1 MLVWLKKR
9 SSWAIVLGL
18 GLWLAIDVI
27 SYLVAEGLWFEEVGY
42 LSAFML
48 RIKTKGILWAIG
60 MWLSGMLMLGNLGVA
75 SRLKHPRNLPEARYK
90 ENNKENS
97 KKIVLGWLLFW
108 VLGLTL
114 LLGLLLVQ
122 YGNVAIDYWHPN
134 QSATMAYPELP
145 PRFRPESI
153 LQTIQQLPDRP
164 IELVFLLGLP
174 IAICMAAEW
183 VLSAIAIAMSL
194 GFGLILS
201 GHWARILQ
209 YFHPTPFN
217 STDPLFGQDISFYV
231 FTLPVL
237 HLLEFWLVVLS
248 VFTLVAIALVYLLSG
263 NSLSQGIFPGFS
275 VRQRRHLQLNTAGVL
290 FSVAYSYWLS
300 RYELLYSPRGVTYG
314 ASYTD
319 VTTQLPL
326 ISFLSWLA
334 GAIVIILLL
343 RVIFLSRKKNLWP
356 YIVYTIVLFLAIAG
370 ATTYLVPEVVQSL
383 VVQPNELERETP
395 YIERSISFTRAAF
408 GLEDIEV
415 QPFAPQGN
423 LTFSDL
429 QNNQLTIKNIR
440 LWDTR
445 PLLQTNRQLQ
455 QIRLY
460 YKFKDADIERYTL
473 KAEDSDRTEKQ
484 QVILVGRELD
494 YSEVPSQAQTWVN
507 EHLVYTHG
515 YGFTMSPVN
524 TATPEGLPDYFV
536 KDLGVDDET
545 GEGSL
550 WTKSQRIR
558 DSIPIGKPRI
568 YYGELTNNYV
578 TIPSLEPEL
587 DYPSGDENVH
597 NHYDG
602 TGGVSIGSA
611 WRRVLFAKYL
621 KNWQMLLTR
630 YFTPET
636 KVLFR
641 RNINQRIRAIAPF
654 LQFDSDPYL
663 VVANTDLY
671 DSDDRWQANNYLYWI
686 IDAYTTSDRYPYS
699 DPGEHPFNYIRN
711 SVKVIIDAYNG
722 DVQFF
727 IADPLDPM
735 IATWQS
741 IFPDMFQPLSALPIT
756 LQVHIRYP
764 EDMFNIQ
771 SERLLTYHMTDTQ
784 VFYNREDQWRVP
796 REIYGNETQ
805 AIEPYYL
812 IMKLPTETAEELI
825 LLHPF
830 TPVSRNNM
838 IAWLAGR
845 SDGEQYGKLL
855 LYKFPKQQ
863 LIYGSEQIDALINQ
877 DPEISGQ
884 ISLWN
889 QQGSRAVQGNLL
901 VIPIEQSLL
910 YVEPLYLEA
919 TQNSLPT
926 LVRVIVVYQNR
937 IVMAQTLSQA
947 FQQIFQQPSPQPASP
962 AIIRPVEEILPAEE
976 LLSP

>member
-1 MLVWLKKR
+1 MVWLKKR
-9 SSWAIVLGL
+9 SSWLIVLLL
-18 GLWLAIDVI
+18 GLWFTIDII
-27 SYLVAEGLWFEEVGY
+27 SDLVAEGLWFQEVGY
-42 LSAFML
+42 LSAFQL
-48 RIKTKGILWAIG
+48 RIKTQGMLWAIG
-60 MWLSGMLMLGNLGVA
+60 LWLSGMLMLGNLGVA
-75 SRLKHPRNLPEARYK
+75 SRLKHPRNLPEERYK

-97 KKIVLGWLLFW
+97 KNIVLGWLLFW

-114 LLGLLLVQ
+114 VLGLLLLQ
-122 YGNVAIDYWHPN
+122 YGNVVIDYWYPN
-134 QSATMAYPELP
+134 WSAAMAYPELP

-164 IELVFLLGLP
+164 IELGFLLGLP
-174 IAICMAAEW
+174 VVICMAAEL
-183 VLSAIAIAMSL
+183 VLSAIAIAISL

-201 GHWARILQ
+201 GLWARILQ

-217 STDPLFGQDISFYV
+217 SSDPLFGQDISFYV

-248 VFTLVAIALVYLLSG
+248 VFTLIAVALVYLLSG

-275 VRQRRHLQLNTAGVL
+275 VRQRRHLQLNSAGVM

-334 GAIVIILLL
+334 GAIVIILLV

-356 YIVYTIVLFLAIAG
+356 YVVYAIVLFLAVAG
-370 ATTYLVPEVVQSL
+370 ATTYLVPAVVQRL

-395 YIERSISFTRAAF
+395 YIERSISGTRAAF

-415 QPFAPQGN
+415 KPFDPQGN

-445 PLLQTNRQLQ
+445 SLLHTNRQLQ

-460 YKFKDADIERYTL
+460 YKFRDADIERYTL
-473 KAEDSDRTEKQ
+473 KAEDSDPAEKQ
-484 QVILVGRELD
+484 QVIVVGRELD
-494 YSEVPSQAQTWVN
+494 YSEVPPQAKTWVN
-507 EHLVYTHG
+507 EHLVYSHG

-536 KDLGVDDET
+536 KDLRVDDET
-545 GEGSL
+545 GVGTL
-550 WTKSQRIR
+550 WTKSKRIR

-587 DYPSGDENVH
+587 DYPSGDENEY

-602 TGGVSIGSA
+602 TGGVPINSA
-611 WRRVLFAKYL
+611 WRRILFAKYL

-641 RNINQRIRAIAPF
+641 RNIHQRLRAIAPF

-663 VVANTDLY
+663 VVANTDFY
-671 DSDDRWQANNYLYWI
+671 NDNDRWQANNYLYWI
-686 IDAYTTSDRYPYS
+686 VDAYTTSDRYPYS

-727 IADPLDPM
+727 VADPLDP
-735 IATWQS
+735 IITTWQL
-741 IFPDMFQPLSALPIT
+741 IFPDMFQPLEALPIT
-756 LQVHIRYP
+756 LRVHIRYP
-764 EDMFNIQ
+764 EDLFNIQ
-771 SERLLTYHMTDTQ
+771 SERLLTYHMTDPQ

-805 AIEPYYL
+805 EIEPYYL
-812 IMKLPTETAEELI
+812 IMKLPEETAEELI

-845 SDGEQYGKLL
+845 SDGKQYGKLL

-877 DPEISGQ
+877 DPEISQQ

-947 FQQIFQQPSPQPASP
+947 LEQIFQQPSLQNS
-962 AIIRPVEEILPAEE
+962 VVGHK
-976 LLSP
+976 

>member
-1 MLVWLKKR
+1 MIVL
-9 SSWAIVLGL
+9 VLGL
-18 GLWLAIDVI
+18 WFTIDLI
-27 SYLVAEGLWFEEVGY
+27 LYIVAEGLWFEEVGY
-42 LSAFML
+42 LSAFLL
-48 RIKTKGILWAIG
+48 RIKTQGMLWAIG
-60 MWLSGMLMLGNLGVA
+60 LWLSGMLMLGNLGVA
-75 SRLKHPRNLPEARYK
+75 SRLKHPRNLPEERYK

-97 KKIVLGWLLFW
+97 KNIVLGWLLFW

-114 LLGLLLVQ
+114 VLGLLLLQ
-122 YGNVAIDYWHPN
+122 YGNVVIDYWYPN
-134 QSATMAYPELP
+134 WSAGMAYPELP

-164 IELVFLLGLP
+164 IELGFLLGLP
-174 IAICMAAEW
+174 VVICMAAEL

-194 GFGLILS
+194 GFGLIMS

-209 YFHPTPFN
+209 YFHPSPFN
-217 STDPLFGQDISFYV
+217 SSDPLFGQDISFYV

-248 VFTLVAIALVYLLSG
+248 VFTLVAVAIVYLLSG

-275 VRQRRHLQLNTAGVL
+275 VRQRRHLQLNSAGVM

-334 GAIVIILLL
+334 GAIVIILLV

-356 YIVYTIVLFLAIAG
+356 YVVYAIVLFLAVAG
-370 ATTYLVPEVVQSL
+370 ATTYLVPAVVQRL

-395 YIERSISFTRAAF
+395 YIERSISGTRAAF

-415 QPFAPQGN
+415 KPFDPQGN

-460 YKFKDADIERYTL
+460 YKFRDADIERYTL
-473 KAEDSDRTEKQ
+473 KAEDSDRAEKQ
-484 QVILVGRELD
+484 QVIVVARELD
-494 YSEVPSQAQTWVN
+494 YSEVPSQAKTWVN

-536 KDLGVDDET
+536 KDLGVDDAT
-545 GEGSL
+545 GKGTL
-550 WTKSQRIR
+550 WTKSKRIR
-558 DSIPIGKPRI
+558 DSIPIGKPQI

-578 TIPSLEPEL
+578 TIPSWEPEL
-587 DYPSGDENVH
+587 DYPSGDENEY

-602 TGGVSIGSA
+602 TGGVPINSA
-611 WRRVLFAKYL
+611 WRRILFAKYL

-641 RNINQRIRAIAPF
+641 RNIHQRIRAIAPF

-671 DSDDRWQANNYLYWI
+671 NDNDRWQANNYLYWI
-686 IDAYTTSDRYPYS
+686 VDAYTTSDCYPYS

-727 IADPLDPM
+727 IADPLDP
-735 IATWQS
+735 IITTWS
-741 IFPDMFQPLSALPIT
+741 EIFPDMFQPLEALPIT
-756 LQVHIRYP
+756 LRVHIRYP
-764 EDMFNIQ
+764 EDLFNIQ
-771 SERLLTYHMTDTQ
+771 SERLLTYHMTDPQ

-805 AIEPYYL
+805 EIEPYYL
-812 IMKLPTETAEELI
+812 IMKLPTATAEELI

-845 SDGEQYGKLL
+845 SDGKQYGKLL

-877 DPEISGQ
+877 NPEISKA

-947 FQQIFQQPSPQPASP
+947 LEQIFQQPSLQNSKF
-962 AIIRPVEEILPAEE
+962 LH
-976 LLSP
+976 

>member
-1 MLVWLKKR
+1 ML
-9 SSWAIVLGL
+9 L
-18 GLWLAIDVI
+18 GLWLAIDLI
-27 SYLVAEGLWFEEVGY
+27 SYIVAEGLWFEEVGY
-42 LSAFML
+42 LSVFIL
-48 RIKTKGILWAIG
+48 RGKTQAMLWAIG
-60 MWLSGMLMLGNLGVA
+60 LLLSGMLMLGNLAVA
-75 SRLKHPRNLPEARYK
+75 SRLKHPRNIAAERYK
-90 ENNKENS
+90 DNPKN
-97 KKIVLGWLLFW
+97 IYLGWLIFW
-108 VLGLTL
+108 MLGLTMV
-114 LLGLLLVQ
+114 LGLLLLQ
-122 YGNVAIDYWHPN
+122 YGNVAIDYWYPN

-164 IELVFLLGLP
+164 IEVGFLLGLP
-174 IAICMAAEW
+174 FAIGMAPEW

-248 VFTLVAIALVYLLSG
+248 VFTLVAVALVYLLSG

-275 VRQRRHLQLNTAGVL
+275 VRQRRHLQLNSAGVM

-300 RYELLYSPRGVTYG
+300 RYELLYSPRGVSYG

-326 ISFLSWLA
+326 ISFLGWLA
-334 GAIVIILLL
+334 GTIVIILLV
-343 RVIFLSRKKNLWP
+343 RVLFLSRKKNLWP
-356 YIVYTIVLFLAIAG
+356 YIVYAIVLFLVVAG
-370 ATTYLVPEVVQSL
+370 ATTYLVPAVVQRL

-395 YIERSISFTRAAF
+395 YIERSISGTRAAF
-408 GLEDIEV
+408 GLENIEV
-415 QPFAPQGN
+415 KPFDPQGS
-423 LTFSDL
+423 LRFSDL
-429 QNNQLTIKNIR
+429 QKNKLTIKNIR

-460 YKFKDADIERYTL
+460 YKFLDADIERYTL
-473 KAEDSDRTEKQ
+473 KAEDSDRAEKQ

-545 GEGSL
+545 GNSEGTL

-578 TIPSLEPEL
+578 MIPSLEPEL
-587 DYPSGDENVH
+587 DYPSGDENAY

-621 KNWQMLLTR
+621 KNWQMLLTS

-641 RNINQRIRAIAPF
+641 RNIHQRIRAIAPF
-654 LQFDSDPYL
+654 LQFDRDPYL

-671 DSDDRWQANNYLYWI
+671 DSDDRWQPNNYLYWI
-686 IDAYTTSDRYPYS
+686 VDAYTTSDRYPYS

-727 IADPLDPM
+727 VADTLDP
-735 IATWQS
+735 IITTWS
-741 IFPDMFQPLSALPIT
+741 EIFPEMFQPLEALPIT
-756 LQVHIRYP
+756 LRVHIRYP
-764 EDMFNIQ
+764 EDLFNIQ
-771 SERLLTYHMTDTQ
+771 SERLLTYHMRDPQ

-805 AIEPYYL
+805 EIEPYYL
-812 IMKLPTETAEELI
+812 IMKLPTEAAEELI

-947 FQQIFQQPSPQPASP
+947 LEQIFQQPSQPASAP
-962 AIIRPVEEILPAEE
+962 IIRPVEEIIPTEEPIPSLP
-976 LLSP
+976 

>member
-1 MLVWLKKR
+1 ML
-9 SSWAIVLGL
+9 L
-18 GLWLAIDVI
+18 GLWFAIDVI
-27 SYLVAEGLWFEEVGY
+27 SNIVAEGLWFEEVGY
-42 LSAFML
+42 LSVFVL
-48 RIKTKGILWAIG
+48 RSKTQAMLWAIG
-60 MWLSGMLMLGNLGVA
+60 LWFSGMLMLGNLAVA
-75 SRLKHPRNLPEARYK
+75 SRLKHPENLALAGERYK
-90 ENNKENS
+90 DNPKNLY
-97 KKIVLGWLLFW
+97 LGWLIFW
-108 VLGLTL
+108 MLGLTL
-114 LLGLLLVQ
+114 VLGLLLVQ

-134 QSATMAYPELP
+134 QSATLAYPELP

-153 LQTIQQLPDRP
+153 LQKIQELPDRP
-164 IELVFLLGLP
+164 IELGFLLGLP
-174 IAICMAAEW
+174 FAIGMAPEL
-183 VLSAIAIAMSL
+183 VLSAIAIAISL

-209 YFHPTPFN
+209 CFHPTPFN
-217 STDPLFGQDISFYV
+217 ISDPLFGQNISFYV
-231 FTLPVL
+231 FILPVL
-237 HLLEFWLVVLS
+237 HLVEFWLVVLS
-248 VFTLVAIALVYLLSG
+248 VFTLVAVALVYLLSG

-275 VRQRRHLQLNTAGVL
+275 VRQRRHLQLNSAGVI

-300 RYELLYSPRGVTYG
+300 RYELLYSSRGVSYG

-326 ISFLSWLA
+326 ISFLCWLA
-334 GAIVIILLL
+334 GAIVIILVV
-343 RVIFLSRKKNLWP
+343 RVVFLSRKKNLWP
-356 YIVYTIVLFLAIAG
+356 YIVYAIVLFLAGAG
-370 ATTYLVPEVVQSL
+370 LTTYLVPAVVQSL

-415 QPFAPQGN
+415 KPFVPQGN

-460 YKFKDADIERYTL
+460 YKFDDADIERYTL
-473 KAEDSDRTEKQ
+473 KAEDSDRAEKQ
-484 QVILVGRELD
+484 QVILVARELD
-494 YSEVPSQAQTWVN
+494 YNEVPEQAQTWVN

-536 KDLGVDDET
+536 KDLVGVDDET
-545 GEGSL
+545 GKGTL

-578 TIPSLEPEL
+578 MIPSSEPEL
-587 DYPSGDENVH
+587 DYPSGDDNAY

-611 WRRVLFAKYL
+611 WRSIVFASYL
-621 KNWQMLLTR
+621 KNWQMLLTD

-641 RNINQRIRAIAPF
+641 RNINQRIQAIAPF
-654 LQFDSDPYL
+654 LQFDRDPYL

-671 DSDDRWQANNYLYWI
+671 NDNNRWQSNNYLYWI
-686 IDAYTTSDRYPYS
+686 VDAYTTSDRYPYS

-727 IADPLDPM
+727 VADPLDP
-735 IATWQS
+735 IITTWQS
-741 IFPDMFQPLSALPIT
+741 IFPEMFQPLSALPIT
-756 LQVHIRYP
+756 LRVHIRYP
-764 EDMFNIQ
+764 EDLFNIQ
-771 SERLLTYHMTDTQ
+771 SERLLTYHMTDPQ

-796 REIYGNETQ
+796 REIYGNETRE
-805 AIEPYYL
+805 IEPYYL
-812 IMKLPTETAEELI
+812 IMKLPEETAEELI

-855 LYKFPKQQ
+855 LYNFPKQQ

-877 DPEISGQ
+877 DPEISQQ

-947 FQQIFQQPSPQPASP
+947 LEQIFQQPSLQNSG
-962 AIIRPVEEILPAEE
+962 IDN
-976 LLSP
+976 

>member
-1 MLVWLKKR
+1 LKILNFELIMAWLKKR
-9 SSWAIVLGL
+9 SSWLIVLLL
-18 GLWLAIDVI
+18 GLWFTIDII
-27 SYLVAEGLWFEEVGY
+27 SDLVAEGLWFQEVGY
-42 LSAFML
+42 LSAFQL
-48 RIKTKGILWAIG
+48 RIKTQGMLWAIG
-60 MWLSGMLMLGNLGVA
+60 LWLSGMLMLGNLGVA
-75 SRLKHPRNLPEARYK
+75 SRLKHPRNLPEERYK
-90 ENNKENS
+90 ENS
-97 KKIVLGWLLFW
+97 KNIVLGWLLFW

-114 LLGLLLVQ
+114 VLGLLLLQ
-122 YGNVAIDYWHPN
+122 YGNVVIDYWYPN
-134 QSATMAYPELP
+134 WSAAMAYPELP

-164 IELVFLLGLP
+164 IELGFLLGLP
-174 IAICMAAEW
+174 VVICMAAEL
-183 VLSAIAIAMSL
+183 VLSAIAIAISL

-201 GHWARILQ
+201 GHWTRILQ

-217 STDPLFGQDISFYV
+217 SSDPLFGQDINWYV

-248 VFTLVAIALVYLLSG
+248 VFTLVAVALVYLLSG

-275 VRQRRHLQLNTAGVL
+275 VRQRRHLQLNSAGVM

-334 GAIVIILLL
+334 GAIVIILLV

-356 YIVYTIVLFLAIAG
+356 YVVYAIVLFLAVAG
-370 ATTYLVPEVVQSL
+370 ATTYLVPAVVQGL

-395 YIERSISFTRAAF
+395 YIERSISGTRAAF

-415 QPFAPQGN
+415 KPFDPQGN

-460 YKFKDADIERYTL
+460 YKFRDADIERYTL
-473 KAEDSDRTEKQ
+473 KAEDSDRAEKQ
-484 QVILVGRELD
+484 QVIVVGRELD
-494 YSEVPSQAQTWVN
+494 YSEVPPQAKTWVN
-507 EHLVYTHG
+507 EHLVYSHG

-536 KDLGVDDET
+536 KDLRVDEET
-545 GEGSL
+545 GVGTL
-550 WTKSQRIR
+550 WTKSKRIR

-587 DYPSGDENVH
+587 DYPSSDENEY

-602 TGGVSIGSA
+602 TGGVPINSA
-611 WRRVLFAKYL
+611 WRRILFAKYL

-641 RNINQRIRAIAPF
+641 RNIHQRIRAIAPF

-671 DSDDRWQANNYLYWI
+671 NDNDRWQANNYLYWI
-686 IDAYTTSDRYPYS
+686 VDAYTTSDRYPYS

-727 IADPLDPM
+727 VADPLDP
-735 IATWQS
+735 IITTWQS
-741 IFPDMFQPLSALPIT
+741 IFPDMFQPLEALPIT
-756 LQVHIRYP
+756 LRVHIRYP
-764 EDMFNIQ
+764 EDLFNIQ
-771 SERLLTYHMTDTQ
+771 SERLLTYHMTDPQ

-805 AIEPYYL
+805 EIEPYYL
-812 IMKLPTETAEELI
+812 IMKLPEETAEELI

-845 SDGEQYGKLL
+845 SDGKQYGKLL

-877 DPEISGQ
+877 DPEISQQ

-947 FQQIFQQPSPQPASP
+947 LEQIFQQPSLQNSK
-962 AIIRPVEEILPAEE
+962 
-976 LLSP
+976 LLH